1 MFVRLWPVAFA
12 IGLLIGAPAVDAS
25 RPATGNTILAE
36 APGPM
41 LAQALRQV
49 YALSPAA
56 SGQAV
61 SFAAWSGTL
70 QTLQQ
75 RAASAN
81 VGADV
86 LLMPN
91 ADLLAACRQ
100 GLLIPLDR
108 AVAERSASVSGVS
121 TCGLPAFYEAT
132 VLAWDETR
140 DHTPPEWPNFW
151 DVARYPGRRGLPRHA
166 RGTLEVALMADG
178 VAARDVYRVLASSE
192 GVARAF
198 HKLDQLRP
206 YIVWWDD
213 GEKAIKALEAGSVM
227 MTMAPATFAAGLV
240 GARAPAIGQQWADG
254 LIETLGWAVP
264 VGALDPRA
272 GMAFLRSEPD
282 PARQTVLAGL
292 LPVDGA
298 DPVPAPAANRPAAS
312 GDAGAR
318 LKHMFRIDDLFWLDH
333 SDLSRRFDTWLAVPR

>member
-1 MFVRLWPVAFA
+1 MSLRVWPMAFA
-12 IGLLIGAPAVDAS
+12 TCLLIGAPAADAS
-25 RPATGNTILAE
+25 RQATANTILAE

-41 LAQALRQV
+41 LAQALRQA

-70 QTLQQ
+70 KTLQQ
-75 RAASAN
+75 RAASAD

-91 ADLLAACRQ
+91 SDLLAACRQ
-100 GLLIPLDR
+100 GLLMPLDG
-108 AVAERSASVSGVS
+108 AVAKRSASTSGAS
-121 TCGLPAFYEAT
+121 TCGVPAFYEAT

-140 DHTPPEWPNFW
+140 DHTPPEWPDFW

-192 GVARAF
+192 GVTRAF
-198 HKLDQLRP
+198 RKLDQLRP

-213 GEKAIKALEAGSVM
+213 GEKAIKALDSGSVM
-227 MTMAPATFAAGLV
+227 MTMAPATYAAGLV

-264 VGALDPRA
+264 VGAPDPRA
-272 GMAFLRSEPD
+272 AMAFLQSEPD

-298 DPVPAPAANRPAAS
+298 DPVSAPSSNGPVAP
-312 GDAGAR
+312 GDAGDR
-318 LKHMFRIDDLFWLDH
+318 LKHMFRVDDLFWLEH
-333 SDLSRRFDTWLAVPR
+333 ADLARRFETWLAASR